1 MGVIVNNDVNVV
13 GKVGSRTGM
22 RRKLRPMAKDFRSE
36 VRAIAASFADQLA
49 DAIVNLVRA
58 SSIVEVLGSGASGGS
73 APRGKAAAASS
84 AASPS
89 KAASKALAPKRAG
102 RGGKRVRRS
111 ASDID
116 SAVEA
121 IVSTLKG
128 AKEGLRAEQIRE
140 RTGAA
145 RKDLPLAIKKALADK
160 KITKKGEK
168 RATTY
173 FAK

>member
-1 MGVIVNNDVNVV
+1 
-13 GKVGSRTGM
+13 
-22 RRKLRPMAKDFRSE
+22 MAKDFRSE

-89 KAASKALAPKRAG
+89 RAASKALAPKARAG

>member
-1 MGVIVNNDVNVV
+1 
-13 GKVGSRTGM
+13 
-22 RRKLRPMAKDFRSE
+22 MAKDFRSE

-58 SSIVEVLGSGASGGS
+58 SSIVEVLGSGASS
-73 APRGKAAAASS
+73 ANAPRGKAAAASVAS
-84 AASPS
+84 AS
-89 KAASKALAPKRAG
+89 KGASKALAPKARAG